1 MRNLE
6 DCKAEVFRRSEERIK
21 ERKRTRNRVLA
32 CCIPLC
38 LLLAV
43 GGLYLRPLLEPV
55 DELMK
60 SKSEGTVA
68 PERNLG
74 GTEFTLLGGVVEYTA
89 VEITDRTGDTEL
101 VCKVTYGDTVKELC
115 HVVGM
120 SFIVPTTEESGSTP
134 EKESEVVFPES
145 SVNDKTGNSGD
156 KTSADG
162 NVSEET
168 TAGQDRDTVTD
179 EYELRVKYGL
189 DDKKADYT
197 FVFQTEAG
205 ESFVFRLCE
214 NVLFNDQNGCA
225 VVLTDAQLAV
235 LKAQIEAA
243 TVEGSK
249 RK

>member
-21 ERKRTRNRVLA
+21 ERKRSRNRVLA
-32 CCIPLC
+32 CCVPLC
-38 LLLAV
+38 LLLVV

-60 SKSEGTVA
+60 SKSEGTAVSD
-68 PERNLG
+68 RNLG

-134 EKESEVVFPES
+134 EKEPEV
-145 SVNDKTGNSGD
+145 D
-156 KTSADG
+156 
-162 NVSEET
+162 
-168 TAGQDRDTVTD
+168 
-179 EYELRVKYGL
+179 YELRVKYGL
-189 DDKKADYT
+189 EDKKADYT
-197 FVFQTEAG
+197 FVFQTEAD

-243 TVEGSK
+243 TTEGSK

>member
-21 ERKRTRNRVLA
+21 ERKRSRNRVLA
-32 CCIPLC
+32 CCVPLC
-38 LLLAV
+38 LLLVV
-43 GGLYLRPLLEPV
+43 GGIYLRPMLKPV
-55 DELMK
+55 DELMR
-60 SKSEGTVA
+60 SKSEGTAA
-68 PERNLG
+68 PDRNLG

-101 VCKVTYGDTVKELC
+101 VCKITYGDTVKELC

-134 EKESEVVFPES
+134 EKESEV
-145 SVNDKTGNSGD
+145 D
-156 KTSADG
+156 
-162 NVSEET
+162 
-168 TAGQDRDTVTD
+168 
-179 EYELRVKYGL
+179 YELRVKYGL
-189 DDKKADYT
+189 EDKKADYT

-225 VVLTDAQLAV
+225 VTLTDAQLAV

-243 TVEGSK
+243 TADGSK
-249 RK
+249 SK